1 MGVGLTA
8 QPHVAEG
15 FIYYQNLTEKQTA
28 VCTAAEVCG
37 KRLLWRGA
45 AVRLPAAL
53 PPRGAHS
60 ASRQLPP
67 PHPLRGGWGVI
78 SPAPSPRP
86 SPSAT
91 SPAALPRGS
100 SEARILAPRAVG
112 WAGDVGPAGHR
123 SWTTGLGQPAGC
135 VGPAGATSSV
145 TLVQILHSREKGNV
159 WRPQTGKG
167 RRAERPVA
175 ERGPRR
181 GSWGGAALEDVATWP
196 YWSSLGTSTCKGKA
210 ERVEGGSWTHA
221 PAGPGPGGGQR
232 GACLSREEARR

>member
-15 FIYYQNLTEKQTA
+15 FIYYQNLMEKQTA

-60 ASRQLPP
+60 ASRQLPLP
-67 PHPLRGGWGVI
+67 RPLRGGWGVI

-167 RRAERPVA
+167 RRAERRPPGA
-175 ERGPRR
+175 PWQSGDL
-181 GSWGGAALEDVATWP
+181 GGAAGAGRPWRTWP
-196 YWSSLGTSTCKGKA
+196 PGPTGAVWAPPPVRAKRRELK
-210 ERVEGGSWTHA
+210 EGAGLTPPPA
-221 PAGPGPGGGQR
+221 PALAAGSAVR
-232 GACLSREEARR
+232 V